1 MCRGK
6 NVYQGEASSMLSYFG
21 ARGHHCEQY
30 DNPADFALDV
40 LIDASRHPDTLES
53 LNQAYVE
60 SEMQTNINSPSDLQS
75 YDDQLEKLRRKQR
88 GVAARSFGTEIFY
101 VSQRTLR
108 NVIRSPELFLS
119 QIIVAIVIGLLVG
132 LVFYNI
138 KTTTDPGIQD
148 RLGAIF
154 FIVVSQIF
162 STVTALE
169 PFLKERALFI
179 HVRSLLLNYVE

>member
-6 NVYQGEASSMLSYFG
+6 NVYQGEASNMLSYFS

-40 LIDASRHPDTLES
+40 LIDATRHPDTLES
-53 LNQAYVE
+53 LNQVYVE
-60 SEMQTNINSPSDLQS
+60 SEMQSS
-75 YDDQLEKLRRKQR
+75 DDQLEKLRRKQR
-88 GVAARSFGTEIFY
+88 GVAARSFGAEIFY

-132 LVFYNI
+132 LVFYSI

-154 FIVVSQIF
+154 FIIVSQIF